1 MPNPSYDVD
10 EILKEV
16 RKRRIE
22 NEERVK
28 ASNGAAAEPQA
39 EKAEETVAAVITE
52 KAETAADD
60 SKLSLDA
67 EEKAEV
73 IVAQSEAEEKTEIY
87 EAVAET
93 EEQPATGS
101 TAELADA
108 FDAEKKAQAG
118 NENTESAEDAPISR
132 AAASVPPIDS
142 VLDEA
147 LTPKDGAD
155 VPGEIDILQFAPD
168 NQEKRR
174 KKGKKKK
181 SKKAKIIISI
191 IMALVILIAGTCA
204 GIYIYVNRA
213 LDEAT
218 DNGGEKTETI
228 NEWTGMSVLQEQ
240 FDPIYENGRADISTY
255 KNMVKTWYYNGKP
268 ASSTHVLNVLLIGED
283 TREDDIAEDGTRA
296 DSAIIASINT
306 DTNKITLTSILRDA
320 YCYYEVKEGDPTTG
334 KYGKINE
341 SMSVG
346 GIDCYIR
353 CIENTYKLNIDN
365 YVIVNFNSFEKII
378 DKLGGVTVELTKA
391 EINEVNNHQKRYGH
405 VTIDAQPGLVQLD
418 GAQALAYCRIRKIDS
433 DNARADR
440 QKTVLLQ
447 VFEKMKGASSVKAL
461 EVANSLLPYV
471 KTGFSKTEVVDI
483 SSYALKHGWL
493 NFQTATQTVPENST
507 DENGNVIT
515 TCKGGTFSGVWLWK
529 VDFPLS
535 AQIMQKEIYGK
546 TNIVLAE
553 KRPNFSEIS
562 FSL

>member
-1 MPNPSYDVD
+1 MPNSSYDVD

-22 NEERVK
+22 NEEIVK
-28 ASNGAAAEPQA
+28 ANKSSGVAAEADFIAA
-39 EKAEETVAAVITE
+39 EKAQEA
-52 KAETAADD
+52 KAEDKPA
-60 SKLSLDA
+60 
-67 EEKAEV
+67 
-73 IVAQSEAEEKTEIY
+73 EKTAE
-87 EAVAET
+87 AET
-93 EEQPATGS
+93 EKLEENKADLKEKASDSAEITQTEKEPESEQNA
-101 TAELADA
+101 TAEQEEMPEN
-108 FDAEKKAQAG
+108 AEKPIKKA
-118 NENTESAEDAPISR
+118 AE
-132 AAASVPPIDS
+132 SVPPIDAA
-142 VLDEA
+142 LDEP
-147 LTPKDGAD
+147 LVKAD
-155 VPGEIDILQFAPD
+155 KNDAGEIDILQFAPA
-168 NQEKRR
+168 QETKRGKKAD

-191 IMALVILIAGTCA
+191 IVAIAVLIAGTCS
-204 GIYIYVNRA
+204 GIYFYLNRA
-213 LDEAT
+213 LDNAT
-218 DNGGEKTETI
+218 DNSGEKTDTI
-228 NEWTGMSVLQEQ
+228 NEWSGMDVLTEQ
-240 FDPIYENGRADISTY
+240 FDPIYENGRADISSY
-255 KNMVKTWYYNGKP
+255 KSMVKTWYYNGKP

-353 CIENTYKLNIDN
+353 CIENTYKVNIDN

-405 VTIDAQPGLVQLD
+405 VTIDAEPGLVDLD

-507 DENGNVIT
+507 DENGSVIT

-535 AQIMQKEIYGK
+535 AQLMQQEIYGK

>member
-1 MPNPSYDVD
+1 MPNSSYDVD

-22 NEERVK
+22 NEEIVK
-28 ASNGAAAEPQA
+28 ANKSSGVAAEADFTAA
-39 EKAEETVAAVITE
+39 EKAQEAKAEDKPAEKTAEAETDKHEENKADLKEKASDSAEITQTE
-52 KAETAADD
+52 KEPE
-60 SKLSLDA
+60 S
-67 EEKAEV
+67 EQKA
-73 IVAQSEAEEKTEIY
+73 
-87 EAVAET
+87 
-93 EEQPATGS
+93 
-101 TAELADA
+101 TAEQKEMPEN
-108 FDAEKKAQAG
+108 AEKPIKKA
-118 NENTESAEDAPISR
+118 AE
-132 AAASVPPIDS
+132 SVPPIDAA
-142 VLDEA
+142 LDEP
-147 LTPKDGAD
+147 LVKAD
-155 VPGEIDILQFAPD
+155 KNDAGEIDILQFAPA
-168 NQEKRR
+168 QETKRGKKAD

-191 IMALVILIAGTCA
+191 IVAIAVLIAGICS
-204 GIYIYVNRA
+204 GIYFYLNRA
-213 LDEAT
+213 LDNAT
-218 DNGGEKTETI
+218 DNSGEKTDTI
-228 NEWTGMSVLQEQ
+228 NEWSGMDVLTEQ
-240 FDPIYENGRADISTY
+240 FDPIYEDGRADISSY

-353 CIENTYKLNIDN
+353 CIENTYKVNIDN
-365 YVIVNFNSFEKII
+365 YAIVNFNSFEKII

-405 VTIDAQPGLVQLD
+405 VTIDAEPGLVDLD

-493 NFQTATQTVPENST
+493 SFQTATQTVPENST
-507 DENGNVIT
+507 DENGSVIT

-535 AQIMQKEIYGK
+535 AQIMQQEIYGK